1 MRFGKPLA
9 VWCDFAIEAVYS
21 AEADDGGLGS
31 HSYSYLLTHNLGIGP
46 TISLIIGSNLM
57 LWGVGLPIRALGIL
71 IFSVPAD
78 YTTPLIQRIVLA
90 VLPGLDDVLTT
101 SPKRQVRTWHL
112 NVGDRVRYCGEMV
125 RQI

>member
-1 MRFGKPLA
+1 M
-9 VWCDFAIEAVYS
+9 
-21 AEADDGGLGS
+21 
-31 HSYSYLLTHNLGIGP
+31 THNLGIGR

-57 LWGVGLPIRALGIL
+57 LWGVGLPIRGLGIL
-71 IFSVPAD
+71 IFSVLAD